1 MISREIEKEIQ
12 QENKVL
18 LNFTLRQ
25 IICLSIAVVCSVII
39 SVILEWDF
47 TIAIYPSFVIGVICF
62 AFGWIKQDGI
72 PMEKIL
78 LKRLK
83 TYMYKNNT
91 RVYKTKN
98 SYVVM
103 LNREYDRRR
112 WLDLQD
118 KKLKKMMH
126 KDEKQKK
133 KEQKKSGLQRI
144 T

>member
-133 KEQKKSGLQRI
+133 KEQKKIGLQRI
-144 T
+144 A